1 MDATALIAELEPTVE
16 RSLERHLA
24 GAKEWFPHELVP
36 WSRARDSFAD
46 DGWDAREV
54 ELDDAVRSALLV
66 NLLTEDNLPYYTS
79 TITSLYTN
87 DGAWGAWVRRW
98 TAEEGRHSIV
108 LRDYVT
114 VTRALDPVALERARM
129 AQVECGQVPRPAGPQ
144 NGLVYVALQELATR
158 VAHHN
163 TGKLLDDRAGR
174 EIMKR
179 VAADE
184 NRHYL
189 FYRELADAAF
199 ELDPSGMLL
208 AVEHEVR
215 TFEMPGTGILDFS
228 RHAKAIARAGIYDFR
243 IHYEQILL
251 PVVIRHWKIE
261 ARTGLTPE
269 AERARES
276 VLGRIERIAQAGR
289 RTAARRDNPSSQ
301 SKTPRL
307 ARV

>member
-1 MDATALIAELEPTVE
+1 VDAGALIAELEPTVE
-16 RSLERHLA
+16 RLLERHLA
-24 GAKEWFPHELVP
+24 NAKEWFPHELVP
-36 WSRARDSFAD
+36 WSRARDYVA
-46 DGWDAREV
+46 GEAWDAREV
-54 ELDDAVRSALLV
+54 ELDGAVRSSLLV

-79 TITSLYTN
+79 TISSMYGN
-87 DGAWGAWVRRW
+87 DGAWGVWVRRW

-129 AQVECGQVPRPAGPQ
+129 AQLECGQVPRPVSPQ
-144 NGLVYVALQELATR
+144 NGLVYVTLQELATR

-163 TGKLLDDRAGR
+163 TGKLLDDPAGR

-189 FYRELADAAF
+189 FYRDLADAA
-199 ELDPSGMLL
+199 LQIDPSGMLV

-215 TFEMPGTGILDFS
+215 TFEMPGTGIVDFPH
-228 RHAKAIARAGIYDFR
+228 HAKAISRAGIYDLR
-243 IHYEQILL
+243 VHYEQILL
-251 PVVIRHWKIE
+251 PVVLRHWNLE
-261 ARTGLTPE
+261 ALTGLTPE

-276 VLGRIERIAQAGR
+276 ALERIERVAQAGR
-289 RTAARRDNPSSQ
+289 RTAARRETA
-301 SKTPRL
+301 KVPR
-307 ARV
+307 